1 MNVPPELVGAAFA
14 LGAALMTA
22 TTTLT
27 LRVGTD
33 SGRANDAL
41 VVVLACNVAILIPI
55 TGILYYPAYGLTVRS
70 VWAFVL
76 AGLVGTM
83 LGRAF
88 YFTSIETI
96 GASRSDAIK
105 ASQPLHATLIA
116 LVVLG
121 ESLTLAHFIGIL
133 LVMVGVGLVSL
144 EMTADGPE
152 DVSRRTLLVGILL
165 PLAASFFYG
174 IEPTFAKLGFAEGT
188 PVLVGLTIKTVA
200 ATIGFVAYLRYRN
213 GLPTRLSYSIDNL
226 PWYLAAG
233 VANTAFLGCYYAA
246 LELARVNVV
255 VPMVQTSPF
264 FVLIISYLALPR
276 LERITPKL
284 VAGAAFVVA
293 GAVVIV
299 RFV

>member
-1 MNVPPELVGAAFA
+1 MAVSPELVGAALA
-14 LGAALMTA
+14 IGAALMTA
-22 TTTLT
+22 TTSLT

-33 SGRANDAL
+33 RGRASDAL
-41 VVVLACNVAILIPI
+41 VIVLFSNVAILIP
-55 TGILYYPAYGLTVRS
+55 LALVLHYPEYGVTYRS
-70 VWAFVL
+70 AVAFLL

-88 YFTSIETI
+88 YFTSIEKI

-121 ESLTLAHFIGIL
+121 ESLTPLHFAGIM
-133 LVMVGVGLVSL
+133 LVMFGVGLVSL
-144 EMTADGPE
+144 EMTSDGARS
-152 DVSRRTLLVGILL
+152 VSRRTLIVGLFL

-174 IEPTFAKLGFAEGT
+174 IEPTFAKIGFAEGT
-188 PVLVGLTIKTVA
+188 PVLVGLSIKTVA
-200 ATIGFVAYLRYRN
+200 ATLGFVAYLRYR
-213 GLPTRLSYSIDNL
+213 GAVPTRFHYSKENL

-233 VANTAFLGCYYAA
+233 VANTAFLGCYYGA

-264 FVLIISYLALPR
+264 FVLIVSYFALPR

-284 VAGAAFVVA
+284 VAGAGCVVS